1 MLSKLELTQKIGE
14 LLDDD
19 ILYPIEVIKIAN
31 RLGYR
36 VFALENSNGIAGKVC
51 HKDKIIYINPS
62 DNPQRQRFTIAHEI
76 GHIVLHQRTNHEHHR
91 VSDDMIDTELNIYS
105 DDVEEIEA
113 NRFAAMLLMPD
124 LAFKRAWSRFDGQI
138 SQIANYFNVSKLAAS
153 IRANNLN
160 LLSL

>member
-1 MLSKLELTQKIGE
+1 MRNKAELKEKSQE
-14 LLDDD
+14 LLKYNNT
-19 ILYPIEVIKIAN
+19 YPVEVIKIAN
-31 RLGYR
+31 GLGYR
-36 VFALENSNGIAGKVC
+36 VFALENSQGIAGKVC

-76 GHIVLHQRTNHEHHR
+76 GHIVLHRNTNHEHHR
-91 VSDDMIDTELNIYS
+91 PNDDMTDTELNIYS
-105 DDVEEIEA
+105 DDIEEIEA

-124 LAFKRAWSRFDGQI
+124 LEFQQAWSKFAGQI